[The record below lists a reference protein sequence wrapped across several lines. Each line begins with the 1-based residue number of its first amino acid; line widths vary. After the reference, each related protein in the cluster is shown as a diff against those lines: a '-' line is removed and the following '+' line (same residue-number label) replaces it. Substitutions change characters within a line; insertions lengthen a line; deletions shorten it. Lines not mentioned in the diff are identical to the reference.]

1 MPDIH
6 LRADNGQCVCAE
18 GGGGRQDVASRPGSG
33 PRERFEVEY
42 ARSYSGTSSGERI
55 ELYLGGDG
63 QYLWHK
69 KTANNRERA
78 DGVEGYNDKEDC
90 GAAALAVHDEPRAD
104 AAIYDM
110 LAEERE
116 KA

>member
-1 MPDIH
+1 MRDIH
-6 LRADNGQCVCAE
+6 LRADNGQCVRAE

-33 PRERFEVEY
+33 SWERFEVEY
-42 ARSYSGTSSGERI
+42 VRSYSDASSGERI
-55 ELYLGGDG
+55 ELYLGEDG
-63 QYLWHK
+63 QYCWHN

-78 DGVEGYNDKEDC
+78 DGVEGYHHKEDR
-90 GAAALAVHDEPRAD
+90 GADALAVHDKPRAD

-110 LAEERE
+110 LDEERE